1 MRTMK
6 KQQKANENVIW
17 FHFPS
22 ELYYKLEKMPYL
34 RQGSV
39 YDIRDIIQVI
49 FDNVVDSRYKM
60 SKEKLNKL
68 IQYIVKV
75 NNYNYSFVSKEE
87 KDLRFLVIEYLI
99 NLVCNIQAVED
110 DNYLIAM
117 IDSKEGII
125 KRFEELKEKDRY
137 NDLYNWH
144 SEEADEANRILHQV
158 GVKAGYSNW
167 KEIYDEE
174 GNPIV
179 PEAEQQ
185 KQSKKEAGTD
195 KRIKKTTIH
204 VLDGDT
210 RELIKE
216 YTTREDI
223 ISEYGISKSRLSEC
237 ITSCKDP
244 NWQYWN
250 RWKDKLTGKRYY
262 FKEKV
267 YKKS

>member
-1 MRTMK
+1 METTK
-6 KQQKANENVIW
+6 KTEKKNEDIIV
-17 FHFPS
+17 FSFPK
-22 ELYYKLEKMPYL
+22 ELYPKLLKMPYF
-34 RQGSV
+34 RQGTANNIYSNIKV
-39 YDIRDIIQVI
+39 IVNAVISSNYRMNKNTIRKII
-49 FDNVVDSRYKM
+49 
-60 SKEKLNKL
+60 E
-68 IQYIVKV
+68 YIVKV
-75 NNYNYSFVSKEE
+75 NNYTYSWINEDE
-87 KDLRFLVIEYLI
+87 QRLGYTAIEYLL
-99 NLVCNIQAVED
+99 NLVCNIQAVD
-110 DNYLIAM
+110 NDNYLIAM
-117 IDSKEGII
+117 IPSKPEVAQ
-125 KRFEELKEKDRY
+125 RFEFLKENKRY
-137 NDLYNWH
+137 NDLYFWH
-144 SEEADEANRILHQV
+144 NEEEDEANRILHQV

-167 KEIYDEE
+167 NEIYDEE

-223 ISEYGISKSRLSEC
+223 ISEYGISKSRLSQC

-244 NWQYWN
+244 NWQSWN